1 MLRKLMQYEFTAT
14 GRIFLPLYGA
24 LIVVAF
30 IQRLFLNFNIG
41 NMENLSLGILAS
53 TGNIDSGRL
62 DDFIIAGELSLSGEL
77 RAICG
82 GVSLALLARAKK
94 CAA

>member
-1 MLRKLMQYEFTAT
+1 MLRKLMKYEFTAT

-53 TGNIDSGRL
+53 SVPMLFLILLVAVFVTS
-62 DDFIIAGELSLSGEL
+62 FIMMII
-77 RAICG
+77 RFY
-82 GVSLALLARAKK
+82 
-94 CAA
+94 

>member
-53 TGNIDSGRL
+53 SVPMLFLILLVAVFVTS
-62 DDFIIAGELSLSGEL
+62 FIMMIIRFYKISISHE
-77 RAICG
+77 
-82 GVSLALLARAKK
+82 
-94 CAA
+94 